1 MQIKRQAFVSA
12 EEHLLGEQSYKYLT
26 VDEMK
31 SLGDDSVAIDVT
43 SDEKHMRQEQI
54 NQQKQVMRT
63 ACLCCVVG

>member
-1 MQIKRQAFVSA
+1 M
-12 EEHLLGEQSYKYLT
+12 LGEQSYKYLT

-54 NQQKQVMRT
+54 NQQKQVWGEGGGKR
-63 ACLCCVVG
+63 GGGY